1 MTTLFMAPVGNG
13 PITES
18 AFPDGTTARA
28 SAGGPAQIPDPDF
41 VAALQSG
48 WIFVSG
54 IGPTSQRATWLGG
67 PVPNTLTAGILGGTP
82 DDAARH
88 ALLQVAPPY
97 FYYDSTLAKMIFYD
111 AATTSWRDPANGN
124 SV

>member
-1 MTTLFMAPVGNG
+1 MTCLFLAPPTAPV
-13 PITES
+13 TES
-18 AFPDGTTARA
+18 VFPDGAIARA
-28 SAGGPAQIPDPDF
+28 NAGCPASIPDPDF

-67 PVPNTLTAGILGGTP
+67 PVPNTLTAGITGGTP

-97 FYYDSTLAKMIFYD
+97 FYYDTNLAKMIFYD
-111 AATTSWRDPANGN
+111 AGTST
-124 SV
+124 